1 MTDELVKWRV
11 EGSVGIETLNRPEAL
26 NTLNRDIIIQL
37 TDRVQRASGDP
48 SIRVLV
54 LGGEGERAFCA
65 GGDLKARQREY
76 ESGTGDLLAD
86 VLQQLFTV
94 LDAYPRPV
102 IAGIH
107 GYCLGGGLEL
117 ALACDLRVASA
128 DTEFGSPEVN
138 IGTMPSAGGTQ
149 RLPRLVGL
157 ARAKEIIFTGERFD
171 AAEAYRIGLINRIA
185 AAGEGLKAAITLAEL
200 IAQRAPLSV
209 ASSKAAI
216 EKSTLLD
223 LQDGL
228 AFEQELAAA
237 LRDSHD
243 RREGLLAFTERRP
256 PNFTGK

>member
-11 EGSVGIETLNRPEAL
+11 EDGVGVATLNRPEAL
-26 NTLNRDIIIQL
+26 NTLNRDTIIQL
-37 TDRVQRASGDP
+37 RNRVRHASSDP
-48 SIRVLV
+48 SLRVLV
-54 LGGEGERAFCA
+54 LGGEGPNAFCA
-65 GGDLKARQREY
+65 GGDLKARQGEY
-76 ESGTGDLLAD
+76 ERGEGDQFAD
-86 VLQQLFTV
+86 VLHQLFAV
-94 LDAYPRPV
+94 LDGYPRPL

-117 ALACDLRVASA
+117 ALACDLRVASTDA
-128 DTEFGSPEVN
+128 VFGSPEVN

-171 AAEAYRIGLINRIA
+171 AAEAFRIGLINRIA
-185 AAGEGLKAAITLAEL
+185 APGEGLKAAITLAEL

-243 RREGLLAFTERRP
+243 RREGLLAFPERRP